1 MAPMAPERALD
12 AAWLASR
19 RWFRHKAQPI
29 ESVRVADAAPLG
41 EGCSL
46 LVLAVR
52 LASGDEVRYFVP
64 AAGAP
69 QEASE
74 ASDGEGAWRTLLGW
88 LASAGEVASDHG
100 AFVAHPHLA
109 LTTLLPGGA
118 AEAAALEERR
128 LGVQQSN
135 TTVRLGERLM
145 LKLYRLVEPGANP
158 EVEVCSFLDQAGFAH
173 VPPVAGWIEYRTA
186 DGSAAAAMIQ
196 GLVPARGDAWQ
207 LMHDRLGSR
216 PQGPAEA
223 LAAIAQLGGITAELH
238 AALRSSPDATGFEAG
253 PASGEQLAD
262 WQAAARR
269 ELAAAGET
277 LRDDDAER
285 FRQLAPGAGDA
296 FEAIRRASGALSS
309 RIHGD
314 YHLGQLLVT
323 ESGFAIIDF
332 EGEPARSLA
341 QRRAPAS
348 PLRDVAGMLRSLD
361 YAARTAER
369 EHGGVDLSAWLD
381 DARAAFLT
389 AYGDVADPDLLR
401 AFEIEKACYEVRYEA
416 NHRPDWLWLPL
427 EALERLAA

>member
-19 RWFRHKAQPI
+19 RWFRHKAKPI

-41 EGCSL
+41 EGCAL
-46 LVLAVR
+46 LVLAAR
-52 LASGDEVRYFVP
+52 LASGEEVRYFVP
-64 AAGAP
+64 AAGSGD
-69 QEASE
+69 EASE
-74 ASDGEGAWRTLLGW
+74 PSDGDGAWRSLLGW
-88 LASAGEVASDHG
+88 LVAGGEVGSDHG
-100 AFVAHPHLA
+100 TFVAHPHPA
-109 LTTLLPGGA
+109 LTRLLPGGA
-118 AEAAALEERR
+118 GEAAALEERR

-135 TTVRLGERLM
+135 TTVRLGERLI
-145 LKLYRLVEPGANP
+145 LKLYRLVESGTNP

-186 DGSAAAAMIQ
+186 DGSAAAAMVQ
-196 GLVPARGDAWQ
+196 GMVPARGDAWE
-207 LMHDRLGSR
+207 LMHDRLGSL

-223 LAAIAQLGGITAELH
+223 LLAIAQLGGITSELH
-238 AALRSSPDATGFEAG
+238 HALRSSPDATGFEAG
-253 PASGEQLAD
+253 PASGDQLAD
-262 WQAAARR
+262 WYAAARR
-269 ELAAAGET
+269 ELAAARET
-277 LRDDDAER
+277 LRDDQAER
-285 FRQLAPGAGDA
+285 LRQLATGADEAFDA
-296 FEAIRRASGALSS
+296 MRRASGALSS

-341 QRRAPAS
+341 ERRAPAS

-369 EHGGVDLSAWLD
+369 DHRGVDLSEWLD

-389 AYGDVADPDLLR
+389 AYGDVPDPDLLR

-416 NHRPDWLWLPL
+416 NHRPDWVWLPL